1 VVIKLTNGVNRLI
14 QFYISIIFSGIVLI
28 IVALVSVLFDRK
40 KSWDFEKRID
50 EKKQELLEIIS
61 DAEEM
66 VSELNR
72 ISDYIVAQV
81 NAKND
86 EILQSLRRYESKVM
100 EINSKL
106 YKADDNAKIEKD
118 IGEKQKQKEIGIDIK
133 SDLIIESINV
143 DDFSPKKA
151 DNVMEVKS
159 NEKVIP
165 INAKHREV
173 LQLAEKGLTDTEIA
187 KRLNMGKGEI
197 QLILDLN
204 R

>member
-1 VVIKLTNGVNRLI
+1 MVIKLTNGVNRLI